1 MPYKSTPVNVAE
13 VFLSGM
19 IRRTNTSGNNISEN
33 NTSDSEPQYD
43 FIPGVRKLLNQ
54 ATRLGETENVLD
66 KLSEYIVREL
76 GLPSSR

>member
-1 MPYKSTPVNVAE
+1 
-13 VFLSGM
+13 M